1 MKNGTCR
8 GKKLV
13 SKNIHYKWYSEK
25 ERKNSLKKINKKL
38 QSEKERRKNS
48 LKKITINGKVKR
60 TKNKAVSKKIN

>member
-25 ERKNSLKKINKKL
+25 ERKNSLKKINKKC
-38 QSEKERRKNS
+38 
-48 LKKITINGKVKR
+48 KVKR

>member
-25 ERKNSLKKINKKL
+25 ERKNSLKKDTLKLVKLNK
-38 QSEKERRKNS
+38 RRKNS
-48 LKKITINGKVKR
+48 LKKI
-60 TKNKAVSKKIN
+60 NKK